1 MWRNE
6 LPGLQ
11 SRNLSLIE
19 APQELA
25 ALAEHTDAR
34 AEIGGEPVDVE
45 IGHQF
50 ADDAVW
56 TMTAGDRQG
65 TRPVHID
72 DLRFVLSVPVED
84 LHPVVL
90 AVGDV
95 DPAVRVTADIVRE
108 IEFTGPGSGLAPTHQ
123 QLAVG
128 RKLVDCGIAVTVR
141 DINVAVG
148 SERAVRAAAK
158 WLVAHEWRWLFR
170 LANLQ
175 KQFSVEREFPDG
187 VIAVVGE
194 IDGVVRTDIGPVGV
208 FEDPMSP

>member
-1 MWRNE
+1 MG
-6 LPGLQ
+6 PT
-11 SRNLSLIE
+11 S
-19 APQELA
+19 QEKSIA
-25 ALAEHTDAR
+25 AAK
-34 AEIGGEPVDVE
+34 PVDVE
-45 IGHQF
+45 VGHQF
-50 ADDAVW
+50 ADDAVR
-56 TMTAGDRQG
+56 TMAAGDRQG

-95 DPAVRVTADIVRE
+95 DPAIGVATDIVRK
-108 IEFTGPGSGLAPTHQ
+108 IEFTRPGPGLTPTLE

-128 RKLVDCGIAVTVR
+128 RKLVDGGIAIAVGDV
-141 DINVAVG
+141 NVAVWG
-148 SERAVRAAAK
+148 QRAMRAAAEG
-158 WLVAHEWRWLFR
+158 LVAHERRGLFR
-170 LANLQ
+170 FADLE